1 MPLAGI
7 DLLIIGA
14 YILFICW
21 RGFSVKSSYRT
32 VDDYFL
38 ANRSLSWPVI
48 GLSLFAT
55 NISTSSIIGLGSSG
69 YKTGI
74 SVFNYEWTGGIM
86 LVIFALYIAPYYIRN
101 RLTTMPEFLERR
113 FDSRSRLYFS
123 IISILINVLIDI
135 AGALYAGSLF
145 LRGLFPGIDLFVFV
159 GIMAIIAGVYTVI
172 GGLKAV
178 VLTDSVQGVLLAV
191 GAGIISVMLF
201 LKLGANWTEIQ
212 NALPENFLSLIQP
225 ADAPL
230 TPWPTL
236 LVSIPILGFYF
247 MCSNQHMVQR
257 ILGAKSVE
265 DGKKGAIFAGLLK
278 LPILF
283 LLVLPGTMG
292 LLLYPDLE
300 NPNLIFPILLYDLL
314 PAGLLGIVITGF
326 IAALMSSIDSA
337 LTASGSIATLDI
349 YKKIAPGK
357 SERHY
362 IWVGK
367 AFIMIFVFFASL
379 WAPFIEQFPT
389 LWEYLQAVLAYLAP
403 PVVTCFLFGLFW
415 KRASAPAAFY
425 TLVSGTLFAFL
436 MVVNNYLYLLW
447 GPIHYLYSATLIFVF
462 SSLIMVIVS
471 LIHPR
476 SEMLSDGKALGTIG
490 EMHVLNPISAGPK
503 QPWYQSSKGFA
514 FFVCTATLIL
524 VISFW

>member
-7 DLLIIGA
+7 DLLIITA
-14 YILFICW
+14 YIIFICW
-21 RGFSVKSSYRT
+21 RGISARSTYDT
-32 VDDYFL
+32 AGDYFL

-55 NISTSSIIGLGSSG
+55 NISTSSIIGLGGSG

-86 LVIFALYIAPYYIRN
+86 LVIFALFIAPYYIRN

-113 FDSRSRLYFS
+113 FDSRSRIYFS
-123 IISILINVLIDI
+123 VISIMINVLIDI

-145 LRGLFPGIDLFVFV
+145 LRGLFPDIDLFVFV
-159 GIMAIIAGVYTVI
+159 GVMAFIAGLYTVV

-178 VLTDSVQGVLLAV
+178 VLTDSIQGILLAV
-191 GAGIISVMLF
+191 GTGIISVMLF
-201 LKLGANWTEIQ
+201 MELGSWTEIKT
-212 NALPENFLSLIQP
+212 ALPDNFLSLIQP
-225 ADAPL
+225 MDDEL
-230 TPWPTL
+230 IPWPTL
-236 LVSIPILGFYF
+236 FVSIPILGFYF

-257 ILGAKSVE
+257 ILGAKSIE
-265 DGKKGAIFAGLLK
+265 DGKKGAIFAGFLK

-283 LLVLPGTMG
+283 LLVFPGTMG

-300 NPNLIFPILLYDLL
+300 NANLIFPIMLYDLL
-314 PAGLLGIVITGF
+314 PAGLLGIVMTGF

-337 LTASGSIATLDI
+337 LTASGSIATLDL
-349 YKKIAPGK
+349 YRKMVPYK
-357 SERHY
+357 SERHF

-367 AFIMIFVFFASL
+367 IFIIIFVFIASL

-389 LWEYLQAVLAYLAP
+389 LWEYLQAVLAYLTP

-415 KRASAPAAFY
+415 KRASSEGAFY
-425 TLVSGTLFAFL
+425 TLSFGTLFAFL
-436 MVVNNYLYLLW
+436 MVVNNYFYSIW
-447 GPIHYLYSATLIFVF
+447 DSVHYLYSATIIFLF
-462 SSLIMVIVS
+462 SCLVMMIASL
-471 LIHPR
+471 LYPR
-476 SEMLSDGKALGTIG
+476 TEKDKSEGALGTIS
-490 EMHVLNPISAGPK
+490 EMDEHRTPSEEPSL
-503 QPWYQSSKGFA
+503 PWYLSSKGFA

>member
-7 DLLIIGA
+7 DLLIIAA

-21 RGFSVKSSYRT
+21 RGIRARTSYHT
-32 VDDYFL
+32 ADDYFL

-55 NISTSSIIGLGSSG
+55 NISTSSIIGLGGSG

-86 LVIFALYIAPYYIRN
+86 LVFFALFIVPYYIQN

-113 FDSRSRLYFS
+113 FDHRSRLYFS

-145 LRGLFPGIDLFVFV
+145 LRGLFPDIDLFVFV
-159 GIMAIIAGVYTVI
+159 GIMAFIAGLYTVV

-178 VLTDSVQGVLLAV
+178 VITDSVQGILLAL
-191 GAGIISVMLF
+191 GTGIISVTLF
-201 LKLGANWTEIQ
+201 MKLGSWGEIQ
-212 NALPENFLSLIQP
+212 AALPENFLSLIQP
-225 ADAPL
+225 MDDPL
-230 TPWPTL
+230 VPWPTL
-236 LVSIPILGFYF
+236 FVSLPILGFYF

-257 ILGAKSVE
+257 ILGARSVE
-265 DGKKGAIFAGLLK
+265 DGKKGAIFAGFLK
-278 LPILF
+278 IPILF
-283 LLVLPGTMG
+283 ILVLPGTMG
-292 LLLYPDLE
+292 LLLYPNLE
-300 NPNLIFPILLYDLL
+300 NANLIFPTMLYDLL

-349 YKKIAPGK
+349 YKKMTSPR
-357 SERHY
+357 SERHF
-362 IWVGK
+362 ILVGK
-367 AFIMIFVFFASL
+367 AFIIIFVSIASL

-403 PVVTCFLFGLFW
+403 PVVVCFLFGLFW
-415 KRASAPAAFY
+415 KRASADGAFY
-425 TLVSGTLFAFL
+425 TLGLGSLFAL
-436 MVVNNYLYLLW
+436 LTVINNYLYPVF
-447 GPIHYLYSATLIFVF
+447 GTIHYLYSATLIFLF
-462 SSLIMVIVS
+462 SSIVMLLVS
-471 LIHPR
+471 LLSPR
-476 SEMLSDGKALGTIG
+476 AQEPARENALGTIA
-490 EMHVLNPISAGPK
+490 ETRQQLSHSATSLQTG
-503 QPWYQSSKGFA
+503 YFSSKEFA
-514 FFVCTATLIL
+514 FFVCMSTLVL
-524 VISFW
+524 VIIFW

>member
-7 DLLIIGA
+7 DLLIITA

-21 RGFSVKSSYRT
+21 RGISARTSYST
-32 VDDYFL
+32 ADDYFL

-55 NISTSSIIGLGSSG
+55 NISTSSIIGLGGSG

-74 SVFNYEWTGGIM
+74 SVFNYEWTGAIM
-86 LVIFALYIAPYYIRN
+86 LVIFALFIAPYYIRN

-113 FDSRSRLYFS
+113 FDHRSRFYFS
-123 IISILINVLIDI
+123 VISILINVLIDI

-145 LRGLFPGIDLFVFV
+145 LRGLFPDIDLFVFV
-159 GIMAIIAGVYTVI
+159 GVMALIAGLYTVV

-178 VLTDSVQGVLLAV
+178 VLTDSVQGILLAV
-191 GAGIISVMLF
+191 GTGIISVMLF
-201 LKLGANWTEIQ
+201 MKLGSWTEITA
-212 NALPENFLSLIQP
+212 ALPDNFMSLIQP
-225 ADAPL
+225 LDDEL

-236 LVSIPILGFYF
+236 FVSIPILGFYF

-257 ILGAKSVE
+257 ILGAKSIE
-265 DGKKGAIFAGLLK
+265 DGKKGAIFAGFLK

-300 NPNLIFPILLYDLL
+300 NANFIFPTMLYDLL
-314 PAGLLGIVITGF
+314 PAGLLGIVMTGF

-349 YKKIAPGK
+349 YKNIVPAK
-357 SERHY
+357 SERHF
-362 IWVGK
+362 ILVGK
-367 AFIMIFVFFASL
+367 IFIILFVTIASL

-389 LWEYLQAVLAYLAP
+389 LWEYLQAVLAYLTP
-403 PVVTCFLFGLFW
+403 PVVTCFLGGLLW
-415 KRASAPAAFY
+415 RRASAEGAFY
-425 TLVSGTLFAFL
+425 TLLLGTFFAFL
-436 MVVNNYLYLLW
+436 MVINNYVYPIW
-447 GPIHYLYSATLIFVF
+447 GTVHYLYSATMIFTF
-462 SSLIMVIVS
+462 SCLVMVVTS
-471 LIHPR
+471 ALQPR
-476 SEMLSDGKALGTIG
+476 TRAGREKEGALGTIR
-490 EMHVLNPISAGPK
+490 EMADHDQPADEYSG
-503 QPWYQSSKGFA
+503 PWYLSSKGFA